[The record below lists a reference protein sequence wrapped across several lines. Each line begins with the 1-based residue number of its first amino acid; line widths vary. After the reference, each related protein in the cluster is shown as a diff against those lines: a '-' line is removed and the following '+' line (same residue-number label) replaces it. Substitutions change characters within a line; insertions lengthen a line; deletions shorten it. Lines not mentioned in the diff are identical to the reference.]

1 MRTCNIADSIFK
13 SDANST
19 NPNGYVILTELV
31 ENKGNHLEPVIA
43 ALKIAQTKYGL
54 DIVNIASV
62 YGRSN
67 KQMINDITHN
77 RLFWDTKKGLYL
89 VKAFGLQLPSNV
101 ALNSTSLYGSN
112 IKTELDLEQ
121 YLIQQSFDKTAKRL
135 GGKKAYQ
142 KAFDKG
148 DTRKRTA
155 ILDYRK
161 ASIAV
166 GFYVRC
172 CP

>member
-1 MRTCNIADSIFK
+1 MLTSFGLRLPTEK
-13 SDANST
+13 SK
-19 NPNGYVILTELV
+19 NGLLGSSVLLAT
-31 ENKGNHLEPVIA
+31 
-43 ALKIAQTKYGL
+43 
-54 DIVNIASV
+54 DIVNQQAAD
-62 YGRSN
+62 N
-67 KQMINDITHN
+67 QD
-77 RLFWDTKKGLYL
+77 D
-89 VKAFGLQLPSNV
+89 VKFSMDDA
-101 ALNSTSLYGSN
+101 
-112 IKTELDLEQ
+112 EQ
-121 YLIQQSFDKTAKRL
+121 SSFDKTAKRL